1 MTTKRSSLAAAF
13 AAAAAVA
20 ACLALAGC
28 ASTQPGAPPTGTTS
42 HSTPSASPAGTS
54 TAAPIPTETAV
65 RPEFTP
71 MPPLPHQSPA
81 PGSLP
86 DGGVPDAVAARAD
99 VQQAVADE
107 AARTGAPA
115 SAVELI
121 GYADVTWS
129 DGSLGCPQPGMMY
142 TQALVDGRQLV
153 LAVDGQ
159 LASYHA
165 ALNGPFTYCSAPVP
179 PAADPGNR

>member
-13 AAAAAVA
+13 ATAAAVA

-28 ASTQPGAPPTGTTS
+28 ASTQPGAPPTG
-42 HSTPSASPAGTS
+42 AGTS